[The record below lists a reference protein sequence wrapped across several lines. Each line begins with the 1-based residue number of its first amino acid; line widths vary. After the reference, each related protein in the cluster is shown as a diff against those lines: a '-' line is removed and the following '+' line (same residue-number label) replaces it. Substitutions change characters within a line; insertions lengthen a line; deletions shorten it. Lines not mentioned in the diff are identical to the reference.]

1 MPDFKNEVAQALYTM
16 LNALTVLKDRG
27 ELSEPIGYRAA
38 EFNDLLARAG
48 TCFQNADVVLGIAPL
63 SEQAPFGALI
73 TGLIRLKGRVD
84 LELMAGP
91 SYEYWRRGFGEYW
104 AVELRHGRVQAAC
117 GPLSAADAVPELLP
131 YLPYDDHLAYWIT
144 TSESDF
150 TRVRS
155 ARVRSD

>member
-1 MPDFKNEVAQALYTM
+1 
-16 LNALTVLKDRG
+16 
-27 ELSEPIGYRAA
+27 
-38 EFNDLLARAG
+38 
-48 TCFQNADVVLGIAPL
+48 
-63 SEQAPFGALI
+63 
-73 TGLIRLKGRVD
+73 
-84 LELMAGP
+84 MAGP

-104 AVELRHGRVQAAC
+104 AVELRPGRVQAA
-117 GPLSAADAVPELLP
+117 GGLLSAADAVPELLP